1 MHLILII
8 VAVVA
13 AYVIGSLS
21 GSLLLGP
28 LFDQGDLRSSGSG
41 NAGATNALRA
51 GGRAYGLAVL
61 VFDMVKGAVAAGFVP
76 ILLHTLG
83 PWPFVC
89 GIMAILG
96 HIYPVFYEFRGGKG
110 AATCIGVLAVLL
122 PGSLVFGAAVWVAV
136 LVASGFVGLATILG
150 MLGVALASF
159 FVPSV
164 PLAGH
169 VFVIVA
175 SLLIIYTHRSNIARM
190 RAGNE
195 NRFERARIW
204 RRR

>member
-1 MHLILII
+1 M
-8 VAVVA
+8 
-13 AYVIGSLS
+13 
-21 GSLLLGP
+21 
-28 LFDQGDLRSSGSG
+28 
-41 NAGATNALRA
+41 
-51 GGRAYGLAVL
+51 
-61 VFDMVKGAVAAGFVP
+61 P

-89 GIMAILG
+89 GIMVILG
-96 HIYPVFYEFRGGKG
+96 HVYPVFYGFRGGKG

-122 PGSLVFGAAVWVAV
+122 PGSLVLGAAVWVAV

-159 FVPSV
+159 FVPACA
-164 PLAGH
+164 AGRACVRDRGQPDH
-169 VFVIVA
+169 
-175 SLLIIYTHRSNIARM
+175 LYTHRSNIERM

>member
-1 MHLILII
+1 MHLILIFA
-8 VAVVA
+8 AVIA

-28 LFDQGDLRSSGSG
+28 LFGQTDLRASGSG

-51 GGRAYGLAVL
+51 GGRGYGLAVL
-61 VFDMVKGAVAAGFVP
+61 AFDMVKGVVAAGFVP
-76 ILLHTLG
+76 VLFHTLG

-96 HIYPVFYEFRGGKG
+96 HVYPVFYGFRGGKG
-110 AATCIGVLAVLL
+110 ASTCIGVLAVLL
-122 PGSLVFGAAVWVAV
+122 PGSLIFGAAVWIAV
-136 LVASGFVGLATILG
+136 LVASGFVGLATMVG
-150 MLGVALASF
+150 MVSVALASF
-159 FVPSV
+159 FVPDV
-164 PLAGH
+164 PSAGH
-169 VFVIVA
+169 VFVIAA
-175 SLLIIYTHRSNIARM
+175 SLIILYTHRSNIARM
-190 RAGNE
+190 RAGTE

>member
-1 MHLILII
+1 MPVIAII
-8 VAVVA
+8 AAVIA

-28 LFDQGDLRSSGSG
+28 LFNQADLRTGGSG

-51 GGRAYGLAVL
+51 GGRGYGLAVL
-61 VFDMVKGAVAAGFVP
+61 IFDMVKGAVAAGLVP
-76 ILLHTLG
+76 ILLHTYG

-89 GIMAILG
+89 GIVAILG
-96 HIYPVFYEFRGGKG
+96 HVYPVFYGFRGGKG

-122 PGSLVFGAAVWVAV
+122 PGSLAFGAAVWVAV

-150 MLGVALASF
+150 MIGVAIASF
-159 FVPSV
+159 FVPGV
-164 PLAGH
+164 PSAGH
-169 VFVIVA
+169 VFVVAA
-175 SLLIIYTHRSNIARM
+175 SLIIIYTHRGNIARM